1 MAALRWAA
9 LNLWSSHDTA
19 RDDPPAAT
27 TDDPPAASPAT
38 TDDETSASESDDSV
52 TRSSESD
59 DSVTR
64 SLPPLETS
72 TTLDGAAFR
81 PPTEPNVDD
90 AAGAWDLHDEPECPV
105 CLEPWAVADRAKS
118 NYYSEAHERP
128 RAAQVD
134 EGSSIC
140 ARCLRHIC
148 PRCAPRLDGRCPLCR
163 GLFPDAKERM
173 TLLENHVA
181 AGRRLAMTCLGE
193 CYLYG
198 HVGCPQDAAKALP
211 LLQQAAELGESDA
224 LAYLGA
230 AFMEGWAVARDEA
243 KAVAYLRLAARRDH
257 EDALNDLAA
266 ALASG
271 TGTNVDKAQAAK
283 LFQRA
288 AERGHSR
295 AAANLAALTNPQE

>member
-27 TDDPPAASPAT
+27 TDDESH
-38 TDDETSASESDDSV
+38 ETSASESD
-52 TRSSESD
+52 E
-59 DSVTR
+59 SVTR
-64 SLPPLETS
+64 SLPPLEEP

-81 PPTEPNVDD
+81 PPTEPNVGD

-163 GLFPDAKERM
+163 GLFPDSKERM
-173 TLLENHVA
+173 TLLEDHVA
-181 AGRRLAMTCLGE
+181 AGRRPALCGNRPFSRMREAPRKFDFYTGLAMTCLGE

-198 HVGCPQDAAKALP
+198 HVGCPQDATKASP
-211 LLQQAAELGESDA
+211 PVHESNVR
-224 LAYLGA
+224 GA
-230 AFMEGWAVARDEA
+230 
-243 KAVAYLRLAARRDH
+243 
-257 EDALNDLAA
+257 
-266 ALASG
+266 S
-271 TGTNVDKAQAAK
+271 
-283 LFQRA
+283 
-288 AERGHSR
+288 
-295 AAANLAALTNPQE
+295 

>member
-9 LNLWSSHDTA
+9 LNLWSS

-27 TDDPPAASPAT
+27 TDDESH
-38 TDDETSASESDDSV
+38 ETSA
-52 TRSSESD
+52 SESD

-64 SLPPLETS
+64 SLPPLEAP

-81 PPTEPNVDD
+81 PPTEPNVGD

-105 CLEPWAVADRAKS
+105 CLEPWA
-118 NYYSEAHERP
+118 
-128 RAAQVD
+128 VD

-163 GLFPDAKERM
+163 GLFPDSKERM
-173 TLLENHVA
+173 TLLEDHVA
-181 AGRRLAMTCLGE
+181 AGRRPALCGNQPFSRMREAPRKFDFYTGLAMTCLGE

-257 EDALNDLAA
+257 ADALNDLAA

-271 TGTNVDKAQAAK
+271 TGTNVDKAQAAR
-283 LFQRA
+283 LFKRA

-295 AAANLAALTNPQE
+295 AASNLANLTNPQ

>member
-27 TDDPPAASPAT
+27 TDDRHESDETHHTARDDPPTTT

-59 DSVTR
+59 ESVTR

-72 TTLDGAAFR
+72 VRLDGAAFR
-81 PPTEPNVDD
+81 PPTEPNVGD
-90 AAGAWDLHDEPECPV
+90 AGAWDLEDEPECPV
-105 CLEPWAVADRAKS
+105 CLEPWA
-118 NYYSEAHERP
+118 
-128 RAAQVD
+128 VD

-173 TLLENHVA
+173 TLLEDHVA

-230 AFMEGWAVARDEA
+230 AFMEGWAVARDEV

-257 EDALNDLAA
+257 ADALNDLAA

-271 TGTNVDKAQAAK
+271 TGTTVDKAQAAR

-295 AAANLAALTNPQE
+295 AAANLANLTSPQ

>member
-9 LNLWSSHDTA
+9 LNLWSSSHHTT

-27 TDDPPAASPAT
+27 TDDETTTT
-38 TDDETSASESDDSV
+38 TDDETAASEG
-52 TRSSESD
+52 D

-64 SLPPLETS
+64 SLPPLEAP

-90 AAGAWDLHDEPECPV
+90 VAGAWDLHDEPECPV
-105 CLEPWAVADRAKS
+105 CLEPWA
-118 NYYSEAHERP
+118 
-128 RAAQVD
+128 VD

-163 GLFPDAKERM
+163 GLFPDAAERM
-173 TLLENHVA
+173 TLLEGHVA

-230 AFMEGWAVARDEA
+230 AFMEGWAVAKDEA

-257 EDALNDLAA
+257 ADALNDLAA

-271 TGTNVDKAQAAK
+271 TGTTEDKAQAAE
-283 LFQRA
+283 LFKRA

-295 AAANLAALTNPQE
+295 AAANLANLTNPQ

>member
-19 RDDPPAAT
+19 RDDPPAAKS
-27 TDDPPAASPAT
+27 DDESH
-38 TDDETSASESDDSV
+38 ETSASESDESHE
-52 TRSSESD
+52 TSASESD

-64 SLPPLETS
+64 SLPPLEAP

-81 PPTEPNVDD
+81 PPIEPNVDD

-105 CLEPWAVADRAKS
+105 CLEPWA
-118 NYYSEAHERP
+118 
-128 RAAQVD
+128 VD

-163 GLFPDAKERM
+163 GLFPDAAERM
-173 TLLENHVA
+173 KLLENHVA

-230 AFMEGWAVARDEA
+230 ACVAVWPPR
-243 KAVAYLRLAARRDH
+243 RRRD
-257 EDALNDLAA
+257 AG
-266 ALASG
+266 SP
-271 TGTNVDKAQAAK
+271 VD
-283 LFQRA
+283 
-288 AERGHSR
+288 SR
-295 AAANLAALTNPQE
+295 AGSWRAGPWPRTRRRPWRT

>member
-27 TDDPPAASPAT
+27 TDDESH
-38 TDDETSASESDDSV
+38 ETSASECDDSV

-64 SLPPLETS
+64 SLPPLEAP

-81 PPTEPNVDD
+81 PPVEPNVGD
-90 AAGAWDLHDEPECPV
+90 AAGAWDLEDEPECPV
-105 CLEPWAVADRAKS
+105 CLEPWA
-118 NYYSEAHERP
+118 
-128 RAAQVD
+128 VD

-163 GLFPDAKERM
+163 GLFPDSKERM
-173 TLLENHVA
+173 ALLEDHVA

-230 AFMEGWAVARDEA
+230 AFMEGWAVAKDEA

-257 EDALNDLAA
+257 ADALNDLAA

-271 TGTNVDKAQAAK
+271 TGAPVDKAQAAR

-295 AAANLAALTNPQE
+295 AAANLANLADPQ

>member
-9 LNLWSSHDTA
+9 LNLWSS

-27 TDDPPAASPAT
+27 TDESRDDPPAAA
-38 TDDETSASESDDSV
+38 TDDETHEIDSECHETSA
-52 TRSSESD
+52 SESD

-64 SLPPLETS
+64 SLPPLEAP

-81 PPTEPNVDD
+81 PPIEPNVDD
-90 AAGAWDLHDEPECPV
+90 AAGAWDLEDEPECPV
-105 CLEPWAVADRAKS
+105 CLEPWA
-118 NYYSEAHERP
+118 
-128 RAAQVD
+128 VD

-163 GLFPDAKERM
+163 GLFPDAAERM

-181 AGRRLAMTCLGE
+181 DGRRLAMTCLGE

-230 AFMEGWAVARDEA
+230 AFMEGWAVAKDEA
-243 KAVAYLRLAARRDH
+243 KAVAYLRLAARRGH
-257 EDALNDLAA
+257 ADALNDLAA

-271 TGTNVDKAQAAK
+271 TGAPVDKAQAAE

-295 AAANLAALTNPQE
+295 AAANLANLGADPQ

>member
-27 TDDPPAASPAT
+27 TDDESH
-38 TDDETSASESDDSV
+38 ETSASECDDSV

-64 SLPPLETS
+64 SLPPLEEPTV
-72 TTLDGAAFR
+72 LDGAAFR
-81 PPTEPNVDD
+81 PPVEPNVGD
-90 AAGAWDLHDEPECPV
+90 AAGAWDLEDEPECPV
-105 CLEPWAVADRAKS
+105 CLEPWA
-118 NYYSEAHERP
+118 
-128 RAAQVD
+128 VD

-163 GLFPDAKERM
+163 GLFPDSKERM
-173 TLLENHVA
+173 TLLEDHVA
-181 AGRRLAMTCLGE
+181 AGRRPALCGNQPFSRMREAPRKFDFYTGLAMTCLGE

-243 KAVAYLRLAARRDH
+243 KAVAYVTCVEVNQMRRP
-257 EDALNDLAA
+257 
-266 ALASG
+266 
-271 TGTNVDKAQAAK
+271 
-283 LFQRA
+283 F
-288 AERGHSR
+288 SR
-295 AAANLAALTNPQE
+295 H